1 MKTAKPWIALVAGLL
16 LTACAA
22 APGTGT
28 SPTAVPGVSPA
39 GAGTAIP
46 HVTAEEAKALQDKGE
61 NLLFVDVR
69 SKASYDIGHIEG
81 AVSHPWATL
90 PQTHTQL
97 PKDRTLML
105 YCTCPDEHSSA
116 GAAGDL
122 QAQFGFTKLM
132 VLKGGMQGWMAKG
145 YPTANSGT
153 GQ

>member
-1 MKTAKPWIALVAGLL
+1 MTAKPWIALMAGLL

-22 APGTGT
+22 APGTGPVAA
-28 SPTAVPGVSPA
+28 SGVSPA
-39 GAGTAIP
+39 ATGAAIP

-90 PQTHTQL
+90 PQTYMQL

-116 GAAGDL
+116 GAAADL
-122 QAQFGFTKLM
+122 QTQFGFTKLL

-145 YPTANSGT
+145 YPTANSG